1 MHFSFIALLLT
12 LSLLQVR
19 NLLLISEAIPLF
31 GHHLNNFSVFQ
42 VWLLGLQLR
51 TPFGLITEEGGHGL
65 FGCIL
70 ISLDTIL
77 LDLRFDIHWGNDFRG
92 LFVVFSLGLGN
103 FSDRS
108 DFLGLSLGLVL
119 GLLGHWG
126 SSSLLIFLF
135 DCHHYVFVC
144 EY

>member
-1 MHFSFIALLLT
+1 MVDSQRKLREILHTGQTKSGRAISGAGLVVRLT
-12 LSLLQVR
+12 
-19 NLLLISEAIPLF
+19 
-31 GHHLNNFSVFQ
+31 
-42 VWLLGLQLR
+42 
-51 TPFGLITEEGGHGL
+51 
-65 FGCIL
+65 
-70 ISLDTIL
+70 
-77 LDLRFDIHWGNDFRG
+77 
-92 LFVVFSLGLGN
+92 FSLGLGN